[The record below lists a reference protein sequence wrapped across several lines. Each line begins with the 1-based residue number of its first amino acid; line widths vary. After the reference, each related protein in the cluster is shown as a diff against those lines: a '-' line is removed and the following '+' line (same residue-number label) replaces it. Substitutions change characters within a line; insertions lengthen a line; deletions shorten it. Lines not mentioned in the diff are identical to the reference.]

1 MQSTPFAPTG
11 TAPRHFTQGA
21 DLGAAGGL
29 PGDRAA
35 RIAARRAFVELKQT
49 YLLALADA
57 SEEEAGWLRN
67 QVRSA
72 EQPVDL
78 WLLRAPVFAV
88 LSGTDPER
96 RKRRQMLRRGLDSMF
111 MDTQPPS
118 SFVTL
123 SP

>member
-1 MQSTPFAPTG
+1 MQTS

-21 DLGAAGGL
+21 DMAGISSVPGL
-29 PGDRAA
+29 PGDRMA

-49 YLLALADA
+49 YLLALSEA
-57 SEEEAGWLRN
+57 SEDEAGWLRN

-88 LSGTDPER
+88 LSGTDPDR
-96 RKRRQMLRRGLDSMF
+96 RRRRQMLRRGLDSMF

-118 SFVTL
+118 SFVSL
-123 SP
+123 

>member
-1 MQSTPFAPTG
+1 MQSTPFAQAG
-11 TAPRHFTQGA
+11 HAPRHFTQGA
-21 DLGAAGGL
+21 EVGATNNL
-29 PGDRAA
+29 PGDRSA

-49 YLLALADA
+49 YLLALAEA

-96 RKRRQMLRRGLDSMF
+96 RRRRQMLRRGLDSMF

-123 SP
+123 QP

>member
-1 MQSTPFAPTG
+1 MHTTLPAPTG
-11 TAPRHFTQGA
+11 TPPRHFTQGA
-21 DLGAAGGL
+21 DMGVDGGL
-29 PGDRAA
+29 PGDRTA

-49 YLLALADA
+49 YLLALAEA
-57 SEEEAGWLRN
+57 SDDEAGWLRN

-88 LSGTDPER
+88 LSGTDPDR
-96 RKRRQMLRRGLDSMF
+96 RRRRQMLRRGLDSMF
-111 MDTQPPS
+111 MDTQPAS

-123 SP
+123 QP